1 MAREETQ
8 LVLGRGEVYF
18 DRFIP
23 GTRVGEGERYIGNT
37 TTFRIQRTLE
47 RRERRT
53 AYRGQTVEIPGAV
66 LSESHVIDFITDN
79 IDIENV
85 AGWYGNEATFSGQT
99 SISVVTES
107 FDVKRGRYYQLGQST
122 FPGGA
127 RNVDYVRV
135 FIDDE
140 HIQLAGNI
148 ELDKALGRFQVLK
161 TAADIADGDTIEVSF
176 EWRNTTGAAATSQAA
191 EMLGALRF
199 ISYNEHGPR
208 LHYSFPMVR
217 LSPKGQIDL
226 KGDEWQ
232 QMNFEA
238 TATRLAPGVEQV
250 YIDRV
255 DAVGLTSDEG
265 AILAE
270 LEALSDFPPL
280 EDDVDEVVNEQL
292 ISLTLTVDMD
302 EFVTFEGNFHSS
314 LNSISI
320 A

>member
-37 TTFRIQRTLE
+37 TTFRVQRTLE

-107 FDVKRGRYYQLGQST
+107 FDVKRGRYYQLGRAT
-122 FPGGA
+122 FPAGA

-140 HIQLAGNI
+140 QIPLAGNF
-148 ELDKALGRFQVLK
+148 ELDKTLGRFQVLK
-161 TAADIADGDTIEVSF
+161 TAADIADGDTIEVKF
-176 EWRNTTGAAATSQAA
+176 EWRNTSGAAATSQAA

-250 YIDRV
+250 YIDRI
-255 DAVGLTSDEG
+255 DAAGLTSDEA
-265 AILAE
+265 AILDE
-270 LEALSDFPPL
+270 LSALSDFPPL
-280 EDDVDEVVNEQL
+280 ENEVDKVVNEQL
-292 ISLTLTVDMD
+292 LALTLTADAN
-302 EFVTFEGNFHSS
+302 EFIIAENTFNSS
-314 LNSISI
+314 LKSISI